1 MGFGVVA
8 AFASVVVW
16 KCGQLATHGK
26 NGAVAG
32 KGRDIQ
38 SAVEG
43 ERNRLLARESV
54 ADDDEELEGPRSLA
68 GTV

>member
-1 MGFGVVA
+1 M
-8 AFASVVVW
+8 VW